1 MAASISARARKN
13 MAASMDGEM
22 AIVQKA
28 GANLVSERP
37 VFSPDSRYVLCCC
50 GFVVKVFS
58 MSSGECVRQLTGHK
72 DFITGVKINP
82 HNQFQAFTSSL
93 DKTVKVWDYPDGKL
107 LKTFSVGCPV
117 HALYLLKEEEDAG
130 YAVIRNKDNTFSL
143 VQFHWTNIK
152 GHTIRVETREVL
164 KGVSR
169 HEKHLAFGPEG
180 SFIASVTRN
189 KLTVLFTKS
198 GKVKEFERPRNE
210 FQCVTCHPTDAC
222 IATGMQDGKIFLWRG
237 LFQKKEVVRTIY
249 HWHTLPVGDLT
260 FSPEGTHLMSV
271 GQECVLVLWQYNT
284 EKKDFLPRMG
294 SPLCYINSSPDG
306 SLLAVSQ
313 VENVV
318 QIVTRSNKVVQV
330 FQGLTRVHI
339 PQLIRSTNP
348 VPTGLLLDPRSQTL
362 VLNGRPGHLQ
372 WYNLHTDRHLYNLDI
387 VWQNFVSS
395 RRPWEAPEVVYTEI
409 ERMAFDQGGDWLAT
423 LERRADGMMAEEV
436 KLKFWSFNKEKQSF
450 ELNTTVDCPHQGKVN
465 TLVFQPRSDADL
477 PPTAVSAGDDG
488 KFKTWTL
495 IDDTDIYREN
505 VCWSCDSVGTYRDLE
520 AKDVAFS
527 EDGSLL
533 AVAFGQ
539 SLTIWD
545 PYTIDLKTT
554 FCHTFCTEKE
564 NIRQVKFGHGNCSH
578 YLITT
583 TPSNL
588 SVWNILSCSLLWTV
602 SCECAVLVADP
613 LSEYM
618 AVFSATSDL
627 TVFKPSSPEPV
638 YTHNKGVQ
646 SSVVAAVF
654 FPKQNQESG
663 EQAGEAPWQK
673 WSELYFMT
681 YDQDLLT
688 LQKEAPQQTRKD
700 ITEML
705 ESHLPPTPFSMYLSQ
720 VRTDGQGEESH
731 APVQHGTPGAV
742 AVQQMLQTPAHVLP
756 PVSTLCQSFLQMLLV
771 SKSSTERQDD
781 EDMESES
788 DEEEKN
794 NQSETSDS
802 EMEEDSAANDASTAK
817 QSTSQ
822 SERDNS
828 SHDQTSNQS
837 ALDKLHLKETE
848 DFSSIKTSDLSW
860 MKSIF

>member
-1 MAASISARARKN
+1 
-13 MAASMDGEM
+13 MAASMDEEM

-50 GFVVKVFS
+50 GYVVKVFS
-58 MSSGECVRQLTGHK
+58 ISSGECVRELAGHK

-107 LKTFSVGCPV
+107 LKTFSVGFPV
-117 HALYLLKEEEDAG
+117 HALYLLKEEEEAG
-130 YAVIRNKDNTFSL
+130 YAVIRGKDNVLNLIGFS
-143 VQFHWTNIK
+143 WANRK

-164 KGVSR
+164 KRVSGQ
-169 HEKHLAFGPEG
+169 EKHLAFGPEG
-180 SFIASVTRN
+180 SFIASVTCN

-198 GKVKEFERPRNE
+198 EKVKEFERPKNE
-210 FQCVTCHPTDAC
+210 FRCVACHPTDAC

-260 FSPEGTHLMSV
+260 FSPEGTYLMSV

-294 SPLCYINSSPDG
+294 SPLCYISSSPDG

-339 PQLIRSTNP
+339 PQLVRSPNP
-348 VPTGLLLDPRSQTL
+348 VPTGLLMDPRSHTL

-395 RRPWEAPEVVYTEI
+395 RRPWEAPEVIYTEI
-409 ERMAFDQGGDWLAT
+409 ERTAFDQKGDWLAT
-423 LERRADGMMAEEV
+423 LERRADGLMAEEI

-465 TLVFQPRSDADL
+465 ALVFQPHSDTDL

-488 KFKTWTL
+488 KFKIWTL
-495 IDDTDIYREN
+495 VDDTDIYREN
-505 VCWSCDSVGTYRDLE
+505 VCWTCDSVGTYRDLA
-520 AKDVAFS
+520 AKDAAFS

-545 PYTIDLKTT
+545 PYTIELKTS
-554 FCHTFCTEKE
+554 FCHTFCTEKDS
-564 NIRQVKFGHGNCSH
+564 IRQVKFGHGNCCP
-578 YLITT
+578 YLISTT
-583 TPSNL
+583 SSHL

-613 LSEYM
+613 LSEHM

-638 YTHNKGVQ
+638 YTQNKVVEP
-646 SSVVAAVF
+646 SVVAAIF
-654 FPKQNQESG
+654 FPRQDLGAE
-663 EQAGEAPWQK
+663 EQTHEAPWQK
-673 WSELYFMT
+673 RSELYFMT

-688 LQKEAPQQTRKD
+688 LQKDAPQQTRKD
-700 ITEML
+700 MTVDQL
-705 ESHLPPTPFSMYLSQ
+705 ESNLPPTPFSMYLSQ
-720 VRTDGQGEESH
+720 VRQGKQEEDSH
-731 APVQHGTPGAV
+731 ALVQHGTPGSV
-742 AVQQMLQTPAHVLP
+742 AIQQMLQTPAHVLP

-771 SKSSTERQDD
+771 SKSSEERQDD
-781 EDMESES
+781 EDMESDS
-788 DEEEKN
+788 DEEDKN
-794 NQSETSDS
+794 DQSETSDS
-802 EMEEDSAANDASTAK
+802 EMEEDGATDLASTVK
-817 QSTSQ
+817 QSTSR
-822 SERDNS
+822 SEKDSS

-837 ALDKLHLKETE
+837 DSGKMQMEEIKEL
-848 DFSSIKTSDLSW
+848 SSLQSSDLSW
-860 MKSIF
+860 MKRIF

>member
-1 MAASISARARKN
+1 
-13 MAASMDGEM
+13 MAASMDEEM

-50 GFVVKVFS
+50 GYVVKVFS
-58 MSSGECVRQLTGHK
+58 LASGECVRELAGHK

-107 LKTFSVGCPV
+107 LKTFSVGFPV
-117 HALYLLKEEEDAG
+117 HALYLLKQEEEAG
-130 YAVIRNKDNTFSL
+130 YAVIKGKGSVLNLIWFS
-143 VQFHWTNIK
+143 WTNRK

-164 KGVSR
+164 KRVSGQ
-169 HEKHLAFGPEG
+169 EKHLAFGPEG
-180 SFIASVTRN
+180 SFIASVTCN

-198 GKVKEFERPRNE
+198 EKVKEFERPKNE
-210 FQCVTCHPTDAC
+210 FRCVACHPTDAC

-260 FSPEGTHLMSV
+260 FSPE
-271 GQECVLVLWQYNT
+271 
-284 EKKDFLPRMG
+284 
-294 SPLCYINSSPDG
+294 
-306 SLLAVSQ
+306 
-313 VENVV
+313 
-318 QIVTRSNKVVQV
+318 
-330 FQGLTRVHI
+330 VHI
-339 PQLIRSTNP
+339 PQLIRSPNP
-348 VPTGLLLDPRSQTL
+348 VPTGLLMDPRSHTL

-395 RRPWEAPEVVYTEI
+395 RRPWEAPEVIYTEI
-409 ERMAFDQGGDWLAT
+409 ERTAFDQKGDWLAT
-423 LERRADGMMAEEV
+423 LERRADGLMAEEI

-465 TLVFQPRSDADL
+465 ALVFQPHFGADL

-488 KFKTWTL
+488 KFKIWTL
-495 IDDTDIYREN
+495 VDDTDIYREN
-505 VCWSCDSVGTYRDLE
+505 VCWTCDSVGTYRDLA
-520 AKDVAFS
+520 AKDAAFS

-554 FCHTFCTEKE
+554 FCHTFCTEKDC
-564 NIRQVKFGHGNCSH
+564 IRQVKFGHGNCCPYVISTTSSH
-578 YLITT
+578 
-583 TPSNL
+583 L

-627 TVFKPSSPEPV
+627 TVFKPSSPDPV
-638 YTHNKGVQ
+638 YMHNKVVEP
-646 SSVVAAVF
+646 SVVAAIF
-654 FPKQNQESG
+654 FPKQNQGAE
-663 EQAGEAPWQK
+663 EQTDEAPWQK
-673 WSELYFMT
+673 RSELYFMT

-688 LQKEAPQQTRKD
+688 LQKDAPQQTRKD
-700 ITEML
+700 MTQVDQL
-705 ESHLPPTPFSMYLSQ
+705 ESNLPPTPFSMYLSQ
-720 VRTDGQGEESH
+720 VRQGKQEEDSH
-731 APVQHGTPGAV
+731 ALVQHGTPGSV
-742 AVQQMLQTPAHVLP
+742 AIQQMLQTPAHVLP

-771 SKSSTERQDD
+771 SKSSQERQDD
-781 EDMESES
+781 EDMESDS
-788 DEEEKN
+788 DEEEDN

-802 EMEEDSAANDASTAK
+802 EMEEDAATGSASTVK

-822 SERDNS
+822 SEKDSS

-837 ALDKLHLKETE
+837 DSGKMHMEELKEL
-848 DFSSIKTSDLSW
+848 SSSDLLW
-860 MKSIF
+860 MKRIF